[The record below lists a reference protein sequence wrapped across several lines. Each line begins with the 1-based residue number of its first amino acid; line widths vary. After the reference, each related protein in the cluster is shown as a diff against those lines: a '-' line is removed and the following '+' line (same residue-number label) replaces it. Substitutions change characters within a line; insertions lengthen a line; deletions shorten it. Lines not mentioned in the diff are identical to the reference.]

1 MHMTAAFYRMLN
13 TRFSFFVCVLFP
25 PLLVARQ
32 TPIGLLGVGRPIGRA
47 PLGYSSPL
55 TRPQPGGEVLVL
67 VEAEVGCARPPRS
80 EEAQGRLGQSGI
92 QVARPE
98 RLQVAEGSEGCGF
111 LRFGPQKGLPRGSPL
126 GRRYGPILSPS
137 QACGSEALI
146 AFTLQSIGCLT
157 FQALPCRSGLAFL
170 CLEETTS
177 VCHWGC
183 LHN

>member
-1 MHMTAAFYRMLN
+1 MASWVTGIAHDSCFLSY
-13 TRFSFFVCVLFP
+13 VE
-25 PLLVARQ
+25 
-32 TPIGLLGVGRPIGRA
+32 

-80 EEAQGRLGQSGI
+80 AEAQGRLGQSGI

-170 CLEETTS
+170 CLDETTS
-177 VCHWGC
+177 VCHCGVKKV
-183 LHN
+183 